1 MFIGYKQTNK
11 QTDRETICKVNIINV
26 HCSAMHFEYQSKFL
40 KIRSYWVW
48 FCELLMKKKNKT
60 EIIQIQ
66 QSKYVSLSEIKVL
79 LVDFID
85 CEVDLFITLSNKDN
99 NKSIFLKIVSSS
111 RFFSLQKIE

>member
-1 MFIGYKQTNK
+1 MWYATHNVGPIGSAVLTFIGYKQTNK
-11 QTDRETICKVNIINV
+11 QTDRETICKVNIIDV

-66 QSKYVSLSEIKVL
+66 QS
-79 LVDFID
+79 
-85 CEVDLFITLSNKDN
+85 
-99 NKSIFLKIVSSS
+99 
-111 RFFSLQKIE
+111 